1 MNKEHLEQIFAHY
14 IEKFEYI
21 NNPDYRESY
30 KWGIAKT
37 FRTLMDEALISDDSS
52 FAAALY
58 KAKSVTSNL
67 IDSYTQPFHG
77 LVEFARKEPQT
88 VRQMFLDLYAE
99 DSGDLDKRQEKV
111 AAFFQQ
117 SQILQERYYPNSY
130 RYKQNS
136 HSVSAYLFL
145 YDPDH
150 HYMFKATQAAIFAD
164 CVEFY
169 EDWGSGD
176 AIKLDVFYRMCDQL
190 VEAIKGCDP
199 LLVTDR
205 SRFSGKFGYE
215 RYDMHPDS
223 EKHILAFDLI
233 YCCSVYNL
241 FNGIAFDRPKTK
253 DKQLYI
259 ERREKAEQLM
269 QEHQKAID
277 DFNNLQSALDYFVT
291 ALPIGTKIVHKAFGA
306 GEVVFVDEATIE
318 IEFGSAER
326 KKFGLPIVIANKLLS
341 ADVDGFD
348 EKQML
353 YASLLKRES
362 AIRNAV
368 SWSEKALRP
377 YEEYLD

>member
-21 NNPDYRESY
+21 NSPGIDETY
-30 KWGIAKT
+30 KWKIAKD
-37 FRTLMDEALISDDSS
+37 FHRLMDEALASDDTS

-58 KAKSVTSNL
+58 KAKAVTSNL

-88 VRQMFLDLYAE
+88 VKQMFSDLYA
-99 DSGDLDKRQEKV
+99 DDGGDLETRQEKV
-111 AAFFQQ
+111 AAFFRE
-117 SQILQERYYPNSY
+117 SQTLQEKYFPDSY

-169 EDWGSGD
+169 EDWGTGD
-176 AIKLDVFYRMCDQL
+176 SIRLDVFYRMCDQL
-190 VEAIKGCDP
+190 VETIKGCDA
-199 LLVTDR
+199 LLATDQ
-205 SRFSGKFGYE
+205 SRFSGRFGYQE
-215 RYDMHPDS
+215 DTMHPDT

-241 FNGIAFDRPKTK
+241 FNGITFERPKTK
-253 DKQLYI
+253 EKQLYI
-259 ERREKAEQLM
+259 ERKDKAEKLL
-269 QEHQKAID
+269 QEHKKAIA
-277 DFNNLQSALDYFVT
+277 DFNSLQSALDYFVT
-291 ALPIGTKIVHKAFGA
+291 TLVAGTSVNHKTFGT
-306 GEVVFVDEATIE
+306 GKVLSTTESTITV
-318 IEFGSAER
+318 EFGSAEH
-326 KKFGLPIVIANKLLS
+326 KTFGLPIVIANNLLTT
-341 ADVDGFD
+341 DIEGFD
-348 EKQML
+348 EKQAL
-353 YASLLKRES
+353 YAPLLKREG
-362 AIRNAV
+362 AIRGAV
-368 SWSEKALRP
+368 SWTEKALRP